1 MKKQALF
8 LFGML
13 LSTAVYF
20 TSCEDPTVAATAAF
34 EKALGQVDSLKSI
47 ATDVDAEF
55 SSVESTYNGLL
66 SQVQG
71 LTNPSETLMN
81 SLQGFGSTLVGQ
93 KTALTDV
100 KAKLEEFAGFDIA
113 GLKADAIL
121 GQVTAMT
128 SAFGGIGETINGVK
142 TALSSVAGGL
152 GSLTEQV
159 KEQLMA
165 QEAEAAKTTGKKK
178 K

>member
-34 EKALGQVDSLKSI
+34 EKALGQADSLKSI
-47 ATDVDAEF
+47 VSSVDDEF
-55 SSVESTYNGLL
+55 SGVESTYNGLL
-66 SQVQG
+66 AQVQG

-113 GLKADAIL
+113 GLKADGIL
-121 GQVTAMT
+121 AQVTSMT
-128 SAFGGIGETINGVK
+128 SSFGSIGEVINGVK
-142 TALSSVAGGL
+142 TALSSVTGGL

-165 QEAEAAKTTGKKK
+165 QEAAAMPSSKKK